1 MIVVDAS
8 ILVAALVDNTDH
20 AIWSSDI
27 ISEGDL
33 HSTSMV
39 SAEVANSLRRMERL
53 NEITELEAQL
63 ALIDLPQLGL
73 ALHPFAPYS
82 ARIWDLRH
90 NLTSYDAWY
99 VALAESLGCPLV
111 TLDLRSTRAGG
122 ILCEVLTPPH

>member
-20 AIWSSDI
+20 AIWASDI

-73 ALHPFAPYS
+73 NLHPFAPYS
-82 ARIWDLRH
+82 ARIWELRH

-99 VALAESLGCPLV
+99 VALAESLDCPLV
-111 TLDLRSTRAGG
+111 TLDLRSSRAGG
-122 ILCEVLTPPH
+122 LLCDVLTPSH